1 MKPRS
6 FAALAVVTVLAVA
19 IAITTYA
26 AQNRWAQAKVSG
38 AGLFPGLAAQASRIA
53 RIELK
58 QGDKSLTLA
67 RDKDVWTLAD
77 KGGYPA
83 KTEAVRALVVKL
95 VGAELVESKT
105 RNKDRYGLLELEDPT
120 AKDAKSRLLRLL
132 DDKGGV
138 IAETIVGKKRFDAFG
153 GSKSATYV
161 RKPGDAQSWLSNA
174 DLDVSVAVKD
184 WVLASVLDVP
194 AAKIAKVT
202 VEIPGEEPLMIV
214 RDAADAT
221 KYALVGM
228 PEGKKLKEGA
238 GIDAIVRAAGNLELE
253 DVRKPAAAAAPAGDA
268 SVAKIEADGGLAVT
282 VRLRKEGEDTWVS
295 LEATGADGDAKK
307 TADDI
312 TKRTQGWEYKVP
324 AYKAQSI
331 LKRRADLFEAS

>member
-1 MKPRS
+1 
-6 FAALAVVTVLAVA
+6 VLAVA

-202 VEIPGEEPLMIV
+202 VEIPGEELLMIV